1 MCFSASVSYSA
12 AAVLVSTGVYA
23 IRQARRLPRPYLM
36 WALVPVLF
44 GLQQACEG
52 GVWQELDAGDAGAA
66 VPFALGFHFFS
77 HFLWLWWLPLS
88 SYLVEPGQASMIGNI
103 RKRVLG
109 GCAIFGAFA
118 GALVYSVM
126 IFHPEWMSVGVRV
139 HSITYDFS
147 VPVRSSIHLPITPAA
162 LYALTTLMP
171 LLLSS
176 HKLIRIFGVLAALS
190 SVLTSEA
197 YGYAYI
203 SVWCFFAAVL
213 SLYLVYMIRHLVAA
227 GGKVD
232 TPCPRGTKVD

>member
-23 IRQARRLPRPYLM
+23 VQQARRLHPPYWM
-36 WALVPVLF
+36 WALVPIFF
-44 GLQQACEG
+44 GLQQAFEG
-52 GVWQELDAGDAGAA
+52 GVWQEIDAGDARAA

-88 SYLVEPGQASMIGNI
+88 SYLVEPGKI
-103 RKRVLG
+103 RKRVFG

-126 IFHPEWMSVGVRV
+126 LFHPEWMSVALRE

-147 VPVRSSIHLPITPAA
+147 FPYRSPIHIPITPAA
-162 LYALTTLMP
+162 LYALTILVP
-171 LLLSS
+171 LLFSS
-176 HKLIRIFGVLAALS
+176 HRLIRIFGGLAILS
-190 SVLTSEA
+190 SVLASAA
-197 YGYAYI
+197 YGYAYV

-227 GGKVD
+227 GQGGHTV
-232 TPCPRGTKVD
+232 PMRNEG